1 MTANG
6 CPHLPSPTFVTST
19 FTLPT
24 TTPPQPTRPKP
35 TITQPLTGI
44 ENEQMRLVEEGKG
57 RETRIAA
64 EQTITQMHIPF
75 FWRLFLLLL
84 GGGWGGV

>member
-64 EQTITQMHIPF
+64 EQAITQLHIPF
-75 FWRLFLLLL
+75 FWAFLMGR
-84 GGGWGGV
+84 GGGVLALF